1 MQQSFEREINKAEI
15 LVEAL
20 EYMQKY
26 EGDIVVIKYG
36 GSAMTNEIIKQSV
49 LKDIAVLKSV
59 GLKPIIVHGG
69 GKDINRMLNK
79 VQKQSEFRNGLR
91 VTDAETLEIA
101 EMVLSGKVNKGLVTH
116 LEQIGTHAVGLSGK
130 DGKMITVEKAM
141 PKGEDIGYVGKIK
154 HVDSSLIHT
163 LLDQGYTPVISTIGL
178 DKKYHGYNIN
188 ADDVATAIARA
199 MKASKLVFLTD
210 IEGVLKDPE
219 DPSTLISKIDSE
231 SAKDLFASGIISG
244 GMIPKLQNCLDAVQN
259 DVKRVH
265 ILDGR
270 LEHSLLIEIFTKK
283 GVGTMI
289 KK

>member
-101 EMVLSGKVNKGLVTH
+101 EMVW
-116 LEQIGTHAVGLSGK
+116 
-130 DGKMITVEKAM
+130 
-141 PKGEDIGYVGKIK
+141 
-154 HVDSSLIHT
+154 
-163 LLDQGYTPVISTIGL
+163 
-178 DKKYHGYNIN
+178 
-188 ADDVATAIARA
+188 
-199 MKASKLVFLTD
+199 
-210 IEGVLKDPE
+210 
-219 DPSTLISKIDSE
+219 
-231 SAKDLFASGIISG
+231 
-244 GMIPKLQNCLDAVQN
+244 
-259 DVKRVH
+259 
-265 ILDGR
+265 
-270 LEHSLLIEIFTKK
+270 
-283 GVGTMI
+283 
-289 KK
+289 